1 MAITAEGASEYFKA
15 TTFYDLW
22 VQYSYEQKSAAV
34 EMAKREFGRALGRP
48 LREDEPQYR
57 IGDRTRE
64 EFAAYEQALYSL
76 MRDAQPKGGGS
87 MVPSLDQ
94 DDQQAPVFDAR
105 PRMARPAVRRDADGR
120 VTGGGRRRGSFVTTR
135 TAPPPREEGGR
146 HG

>member
-22 VQYSYEQKSAAV
+22 AQYSYEQKSAAV

-94 DDQQAPVFDAR
+94 DDQQAPAHTLGGSKNQFSTRALAWLGQPSVVT
-105 PRMARPAVRRDADGR
+105 RMGA
-120 VTGGGRRRGSFVTTR
+120 
-135 TAPPPREEGGR
+135 
-146 HG
+146 